1 MTAHQ
6 ALITHPFTLTWLLLV
21 VATGIGWW
29 FGQTAQSTQ
38 GNVSLAVSGVIIMA
52 FVKIWL
58 VGFQFMELKHAP
70 RWLRHTFDA
79 WCVAICAALL
89 IICL

>member
-1 MTAHQ
+1 MTNKQ

-58 VGFQFMELKHAP
+58 VGFQFMELKHAHSF
-70 RWLRHTFDA
+70 WK
-79 WCVAICAALL
+79 AIFTIYACLIGGILMILL
-89 IICL
+89 

>member
-1 MTAHQ
+1 MTNKQ

-58 VGFQFMELKHAP
+58 VGFQFMELKHANSF
-70 RWLRHTFDA
+70 WK
-79 WCVAICAALL
+79 AIFKIYACLIGGILMILL
-89 IICL
+89 